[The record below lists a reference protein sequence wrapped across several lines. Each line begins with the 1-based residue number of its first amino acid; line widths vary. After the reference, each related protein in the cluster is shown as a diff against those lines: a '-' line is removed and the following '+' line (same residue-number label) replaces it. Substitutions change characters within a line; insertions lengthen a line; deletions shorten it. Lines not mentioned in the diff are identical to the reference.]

1 MPRTSARAPLDLSTA
16 PAGRSIVRQ
25 AAHAALAGGVA
36 VLHHAVARHVDPQP
50 AVAAG
55 VQPYPGIARP
65 AARRTAA
72 PAAHDRYGLDL
83 VLVDTEFLQRLVDLL
98 LALVGGGAG
107 DGSDKGEDE
116 SDGE

>member
-36 VLHHAVARHVDPQP
+36 VLHHAVARHVDHQR

-65 AARRTAA
+65 DARRTAA

-83 VLVDTEFLQRLVDLL
+83 VLVEQSAERR
-98 LALVGGGAG
+98 VGKEWCRTGRSRGGP
-107 DGSDKGEDE
+107 DN
-116 SDGE
+116 